1 MAPRPPTPSA
11 NPFAPSGCIPSTRTV
26 ALALAIVKTTPP
38 GVSARDHVLQLRAHL
53 KLGRQTFTESEQKRY
68 LDLVPYWQQRCEA
81 AEHECKE
88 LNKKVASLE
97 RSVHCLG
104 NLTVDTPEEG
114 EQLPPSPSKKK
125 APASAVKRTRN
136 PRSQAAKPP
145 TPDEILEDDLQ
156 LFEKL
161 GNHGMTVAQH
171 YWTAQTL
178 LRSPGAS
185 VNSICGSVV
194 GIASA
199 LGQIFPIVAKNH
211 DRLALRTVDQPH
223 IRHIGQ
229 SKSELSCL
237 MSACARAWTLI
248 IVALDR
254 LEEDSP
260 GSRRSSLV
268 IFECVKLISAALD
281 AIRLAARHAAWKK
294 SGNSAQ
300 ETSQESVGARSIAHL
315 LATFIG
321 HLEKDSSIHH
331 KLFDGI
337 AYVVLERVGDQLF
350 YCTFERERGVTV
362 EERITPLPK
371 STDPHEVAHQS
382 TDAAAIRLEV
392 KALVIILERVLGVA
406 PLHLNEQVAKRSKTA
421 LARTVSLKNISST
434 RIKLSSLAQ
443 ERLQRTLI
451 TCAFGHQVD
460 DDFKDI
466 LTKPVSMGRA
476 PPVPKIKDEDVQEWY
491 QSQVWRLV
499 GWDILEKNGEWMG

>member
-1 MAPRPPTPSA
+1 MAPRPPTPGA
-11 NPFAPSGCIPSTRTV
+11 DPFAPSSCMPSTQTV
-26 ALALAIVKTTPP
+26 ALALAIVKATPL
-38 GVSARDHVLQLRAHL
+38 GVSARDYVLQLRAHL
-53 KLGRQTFTESEQKRY
+53 KLGRQTFTESEQHHY
-68 LDLVPYWQQRCEA
+68 LDLVAYWQQRCDA

-88 LNKKVASLE
+88 LGKKVASLE

-104 NLTVDTPEEG
+104 NPTVDPPDEG
-114 EQLPPSPSKKK
+114 EQLAPLPSKKK
-125 APASAVKRTRN
+125 GPTSAAKRPRN

-156 LFEKL
+156 LLEKL

-178 LRSPGAS
+178 LRRPGAN
-185 VNSICGSVV
+185 VDSICGSVV

-199 LGQIFPIVAKNH
+199 LGHIFPIIAKNH
-211 DRLALRTVDQPH
+211 DRLAVRTADQPH
-223 IRHIGQ
+223 LRHIGQ

-237 MSACARAWTLI
+237 MSACARAWTLV

-260 GSRRSSLV
+260 GSRRSGLV
-268 IFECVKLISAALD
+268 IFECVKLVSAALD
-281 AIRLAARHAAWKK
+281 SIRLAARHSAWKK
-294 SGNSAQ
+294 GSSSTQ
-300 ETSQESVGARSIAHL
+300 ETIQESVGARSIAHL

-321 HLEKDSSIHH
+321 HLEKDSAIHH

-337 AYVVLERVGDQLF
+337 AYILLERVGDQLY
-350 YCTFERERGVTV
+350 YCTFERERSATI
-362 EERITPLPK
+362 EERIAPPPK
-371 STDPHEVAHQS
+371 STDSHEIARQA

-392 KALVIILERVLGVA
+392 KALVIILERVMGVA
-406 PLHLNEQVAKRSKTA
+406 PLHSNEQVAKRSKTA

-434 RIKLSSLAQ
+434 RIKLSSVAQ

-451 TCAFGHQVD
+451 TCTFGHQVD

-476 PPVPKIKDEDVQEWY
+476 PPAPKIKDEDVSEWY

-499 GWDILEKNGEWMG
+499 GWEILEKDGEWM